1 MTSFTNYIF
10 MEKDKVNK
18 ILIVDDDKFLLDMYC
33 MKFKKGN
40 FDVHGAASGADAL
53 TAIKGGF
60 TPDIFIL
67 DLVMPTMSGFQ
78 LLETV
83 KAEHLADKAVVV
95 VLTNQGQSPDIEKAK
110 SMGVDGY
117 IVKASTIPSEVVEQV
132 TKIFDQKKK

>member
-1 MTSFTNYIF
+1 MDT
-10 MEKDKVNK
+10 DKTHK
-18 ILIVDDDKFLLDMYC
+18 LLIVDDDKFLLDMYC

-40 FDVHGAASGADAL
+40 FDVHGASSGADAL
-53 TAIKGGF
+53 AALRGGF
-60 TPDIFIL
+60 TPDIFIM

-83 KAEHLADKAVVV
+83 KAEHLADKATVV

-110 SMGVDGY
+110 TMGVDGY

-132 TKIFDQKKK
+132 TKIYNEKKR

>member
-1 MTSFTNYIF
+1 MD
-10 MEKDKVNK
+10 KDKTYK
-18 ILIVDDDKFLLDMYC
+18 LLIVDDDKFLLDMYC

-40 FDVHGAASGADAL
+40 FDVHGASSGADAL
-53 TAIKGGF
+53 TTLKGGF
-60 TPDIFIL
+60 IPDILIL

-83 KAEHLADKAVVV
+83 KKEHIADKAVVV

-132 TKIFDQKKK
+132 VKIFSEKKK

>member
-1 MTSFTNYIF
+1 
-10 MEKDKVNK
+10 METDKIHK
-18 ILIVDDDKFLLDMYC
+18 LLIVDDDKFLLDMYC

-40 FDVHGAASGADAL
+40 FEVHGASSGADAL
-53 TAIKGGF
+53 VVLRGGF
-60 TPDIFIL
+60 VPDIFIM

-83 KAEHLADKAVVV
+83 KSEHLADKATVV

-110 SMGVDGY
+110 TMGVDGY

-132 TKIFDQKKK
+132 TKIFNEKKK